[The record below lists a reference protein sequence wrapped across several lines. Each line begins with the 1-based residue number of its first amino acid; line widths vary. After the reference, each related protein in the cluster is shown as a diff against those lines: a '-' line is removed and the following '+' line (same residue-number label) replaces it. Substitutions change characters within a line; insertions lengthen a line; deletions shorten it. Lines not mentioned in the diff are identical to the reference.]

1 MFQVGPDADLMNKLS
16 CSLPDPEEE
25 ASDEVQSFHIISQE
39 VEVSHSL
46 SLLQAKG
53 DSRASPMYPR
63 TKQSG
68 KPKKQVSFHTTAFVV
83 LIPTVKEYHDAGLG
97 DLLWWNECDFH
108 QFKLSAAKDVKEFM
122 KTVPTLE
129 PKKALKLYF
138 QTFMDDLAPSTQ
150 AQAAPIPQA
159 KLSLS
164 QPETDPATETEG
176 DCEEEG
182 EEEEVHGGE
191 SELPPIV
198 SQRHDSITSS
208 KYSREHNHFS
218 QHCGDS
224 SSEDSEG
231 RKSLSHYESGDA
243 FGVSMDSISMFGK
256 MLAVGLLVFM
266 NRSHSSN

>member
-25 ASDEVQSFHIISQE
+25 ASDE
-39 VEVSHSL
+39 
-46 SLLQAKG
+46 AKG

-63 TKQSG
+63 TKQSV

-150 AQAAPIPQA
+150 PQAAPIPPA

-218 QHCGDS
+218 QHYGDS

>member
-25 ASDEVQSFHIISQE
+25 ASDE
-39 VEVSHSL
+39 
-46 SLLQAKG
+46 AKG

-63 TKQSG
+63 SKQSV

-138 QTFMDDLAPSTQ
+138 QTFMDDLTPSTQ
-150 AQAAPIPQA
+150 VQPAPIPQA
-159 KLSLS
+159 PKLSLS
-164 QPETDPATETEG
+164 QPETDPRETEAP

-208 KYSREHNHFS
+208 KYSREHYHFS
-218 QHCGDS
+218 QHYGDS
-224 SSEDSEG
+224 SSED
-231 RKSLSHYESGDA
+231 RKSLSHYEGGDA
-243 FGVSMDSISMFGK
+243 FGVSMDSIS
-256 MLAVGLLVFM
+256 
-266 NRSHSSN
+266 